1 MADRAALMEQTK
13 QILRE
18 QSYYRS
24 AGALMSWD
32 LWQGLSEDG
41 RPFRN
46 EVSGYFTR
54 QAREHLVSRETA
66 QVVSR
71 LQEFPEEEWSSPYER
86 AAAKLLIKSFQHA
99 VRIPAALQV
108 EMNEFTSMAQ
118 GKWRQALQQA
128 DFKAYQPYAR
138 QLFELKRRTALALEP
153 HEDPFDTLIGE
164 VDEGLNA
171 KETGMIFSVLATGV
185 SKILRSVRER
195 HAAID
200 DSVLSFDC
208 EHEKKK
214 RITLH
219 ILEQTGF
226 DMRKSSFF
234 EVLHPMCTGVGP
246 QDARVTTNYR
256 NLFAGIF
263 STLHEGGH
271 ARYNYSS
278 NQEAQEY
285 SLWGGIGGAMHESQS
300 RFYENMVGKS
310 REFWEYFYPYVQS
323 ECPELRKIPLE
334 SFYQA
339 VCKAA
344 PGPRRIGADELTYS
358 LHPIIRFE
366 MERDYFAGK
375 IRIEEFEEIWNEKYR
390 EYLGVVPQNAAQGV
404 LQDIHWASGHVGYFQ
419 SYALGDLYAAQFRH
433 KMLQDRPDAYSRV
446 AKGDFSGI
454 NQWCLEQIHQYGRTY
469 TPGQMLQKAT
479 GEPLNPQYLLEYL
492 KEKFCT
498 TCSAV

>member
-1 MADRAALMEQTK
+1 MADKTVLIEQTK
-13 QILRE
+13 RILRE

-24 AGALMSWD
+24 VGALMSWD

-41 RPFRN
+41 RPFRG

-66 QVVSR
+66 QIVGKLEEVPVE
-71 LQEFPEEEWSSPYER
+71 EFQSPYER
-86 AAAKLLIKSFQHA
+86 AAVKLLIKSFQRA
-99 VRIPAALQV
+99 VRIPASLQV
-108 EMNEFTSMAQ
+108 EMDEFTSMAQ
-118 GKWRQALQQA
+118 VKWKQALEQA
-128 DFKAYQPYAR
+128 DFQAYQPYIR
-138 QLFELKRRTALALEP
+138 QLFELKRQTALALEP
-153 HEDPFDTLIGE
+153 NEDPFDTLIGE
-164 VDEGLNA
+164 VDEGLNTE
-171 KETGMIFSVLATGV
+171 ETGKIFSTLAKGI
-185 SKILRSVRER
+185 SAMIREVRER
-195 HAAID
+195 HASID
-200 DSVLSFDC
+200 DGILSFDC

-214 RITLH
+214 QITLH
-219 ILEQTGF
+219 ILEKTGF
-226 DMRKSSFF
+226 DMCKASFF

-263 STLHEGGH
+263 STMHEGGH

-310 REFWEYFYPYVQS
+310 YEFWEYFYPYVQS
-323 ECPELRKIPLE
+323 QCPELKLVSLE
-334 SFYQA
+334 QFYRA
-339 VCKAA
+339 VCKAS

-366 MERDYFAGK
+366 MERDYFSGK
-375 IRIEEFEEIWNEKYR
+375 IRTEDFEEIWNEKYQ
-390 EYLGVVPQNAAQGV
+390 EYLGVTVQNAAEGV

-433 KMLQDRPDAYSRV
+433 KMLQDQPDVYSNI
-446 AKGDFSGI
+446 AKGDFSGV
-454 NQWCLEQIHQYGRTY
+454 NNWCREQIYQYGRTY
-469 TPGQMLQKAT
+469 TPAEMLQKAT
-479 GEPLNPQYLLEYL
+479 GESLNPQYLLDYL
-492 KEKFCT
+492 REKFC
-498 TCSAV
+498 